1 MYMGTIAPASPN
13 YDFRRDF
20 DSITRPG
27 LHRYLD
33 TPADLLGNEFAERRA
48 GCAKEYVR
56 TVWRALKSE
65 QEDAEIREGIEPSP
79 PMGSPPG
86 TPPYIHP
93 PWNAERAAAIAAE
106 FEADAIAAEADA
118 IAEAAAGPVDIH
130 RAMYLGLEMA
140 RNTNARAK
148 VHDSA
153 GLGPIP

>member
-1 MYMGTIAPASPN
+1 MHNATLSSHS
-13 YDFRRDF
+13 YDFRRNF

-33 TPADLLGNEFAERRA
+33 ISADLLGDDFAERQA
-48 GCAKEYVR
+48 GYAKEYVR
-56 TVWRALKSE
+56 SLWRTLKSE
-65 QEDAEIREGIEPSP
+65 QEIAAITEGVEPSP

-130 RAMYLGLEMA
+130 RAMYLGLETA

-148 VHDSA
+148 IHDSA
-153 GLGPIP
+153 GLVDQI